1 MVQFDEKL
9 YFYLLGI
16 IPAMIVLFLLQQFW
30 KRSKQR
36 EFADLALLKKL
47 APNKSSFKSILK
59 LVFLMLG
66 LSFLILALVNPKIG
80 TKLETVKREGVDIVF
95 AVDVS
100 GLSSSG
106 TRG

>member
-16 IPAMIVLFLLQQFW
+16 VPIIIVLFILQQFW

-36 EFADLALLKKL
+36 EFADLTLLKKL
-47 APNKSSFKSILK
+47 APNKSSFKSVLK
-59 LVFLMLG
+59 LVCFILG

-100 GLSSSG
+100 K
-106 TRG
+106 